1 MKLSEF
7 ISGGF
12 YINLDYREDRNQLM
26 KNQLMELKLDDLITR
41 VSAVS
46 VTNSTVYSLNN
57 KELITSISRATAES
71 HKKIIKIAKERNF
84 KNVLILED
92 DALFYNDNDI
102 KGIEIIEKTL
112 DDLNK
117 IPNWEIFFLGTNIH
131 DETLHLVSDNII
143 KCNCCVSTHAY
154 ILNENSYDKLLS
166 FDSTKDYAMDIW
178 IDQNLT
184 EKYVLYP
191 MVVPQRG
198 GDLSDIGGHPSA
210 GPDFWKKQYE
220 KPIIRNF

>member
-1 MKLSEF
+1 MKIQDF
-7 ISGGF
+7 VDGGF
-12 YINLDYREDRNQLM
+12 YINLDYREDRNELM
-26 KNQLMELKLDDLITR
+26 KNQLSELGLDKLISR

-46 VTNSTVYSLNN
+46 VTNSTVYSLDNQ
-57 KELITSISRATAES
+57 ELITSISRATAES
-71 HKKIIKIAKERNF
+71 HRKIIKIAKERKY

-92 DALFYNDNDI
+92 DALFYSDDNI
-102 KGIEIIEKTL
+102 KGIEIIEKSL

-117 IPNWEIFFLGTNIH
+117 ISGWEIFFLGTNIH

-166 FDSTKDYAMDIW
+166 FDSTKDYAMDLW
-178 IDQNLT
+178 IDRNLT
-184 EKYVLYP
+184 EKYVSYP
-191 MVVPQRG
+191 MSVPQRG

-210 GPDFWKKQYE
+210 GPDFWKRHYE
-220 KPIIRNF
+220 KPIILNF